1 MLFSKIYVINL
12 KRRTDRRA
20 QVEETL
26 KAANIPETIEI
37 EYVEAIDGQAL
48 PPADTYNVIEGF
60 TDPGTDR
67 VITKGEV
74 GCALSHQMIFEKAY
88 KEMSDD
94 ENILILEDDLAI
106 DPFFMETIEQVE
118 IEAKEIDFDFI
129 YLGRKKV
136 NNGVEE
142 EQVSPILV
150 KPSYSYWTS
159 SILYSKKGLKKILDL
174 DFKNNI
180 CTPDEFIPM
189 LLNQGQP
196 QIKKH
201 FGPQDFIGLATSYN
215 LISQYAE
222 SFATS
227 DTEHSRP
234 FKEAVIDKNEFIAL
248 AIGTDYN
255 DGMKRLEKSFKKFGY
270 PYELLG
276 VGEKWSGGDDIIN
289 YPGAGQKIN
298 ILKTRLQEIVQ
309 AGNNPLVLM
318 LDGYDT
324 IVLRS
329 VFNLIDT
336 YKEIGAK
343 VLFGAEKTCWPDSNL
358 STAYPETTSDWKYLN
373 SGQFMGRAQDIL
385 NILDEEVQDSDDDQ
399 LYYTKKFLSDNY
411 SIGLDYHCQVFQT
424 FGDTEVELFINK
436 GFAELHN
443 VVTTTKPTIA
453 HGNGPIDSKYYFNYA
468 CNFISGNFREC
479 FGYLQFN
486 EEQPLDIYNTRILIS
501 VFDISS
507 DPEHIYQCLDS
518 LRFIDYPH
526 ENLSIAI
533 YTNNQASKRGV
544 SRYLAQGDF
553 ANYESI
559 MLIQPSFFGG
569 TDSWLRTKNLK
580 LAKDFDYNFCINSN
594 VYLDKPD
601 IFAELINHNKL
612 IVGAQLSQKNF
623 NLRPNHTVEDDLIF
637 NREYTGLWAV
647 SYVDACYMIDCS
659 QIDKIKTFFEDNHE
673 PGTGV
678 EYTFCYNLVAK
689 GYIPYITNIA
699 EAYGE
704 IIANEHN

>member
-1 MLFSKIYVINL
+1 MINL
-12 KRRTDRRA
+12 VRRKDRRT

-26 KAANIPETIEI
+26 KNVNIPDNIPI

-48 PPADTYNVIEGF
+48 PPDDTYNIIEGF
-60 TDPGTDR
+60 TDPSTDR
-67 VITKGEV
+67 VITTGEI
-74 GCALSHQMIFEKAY
+74 GCGLSHQLVFEKAY
-88 KEMSDD
+88 KEMGDD

-106 DPFFMETIEQVE
+106 DPYFMDTVEQVE
-118 IEAKEIDFDFI
+118 TESKDIDFDFM

-136 NNGVEE
+136 NENMLEE
-142 EQVSPILV
+142 KVSDILV

-196 QIKKH
+196 HIKKH

-234 FKEAVIDKNEFIAL
+234 FREVVVDKNEFVAL

-255 DGMKRLEKSFKKFGY
+255 DGMKRLEKSFKRFGY

-276 VGEKWSGGDDIIN
+276 VGEQWFGGDEIIN

-298 ILKTRLQEIVQ
+298 ILKKRLQEIVNE
-309 AGNNPLVLM
+309 GNNPIVLM

-329 VFNLIDT
+329 VLNLIDT
-336 YKEIGAK
+336 YKGVEAK

-358 STAYPETTSDWKYLN
+358 STDYPETACDWKYLN
-373 SGQFMGRAQDIL
+373 SGQFIGKAQDIL

-399 LYYTKKFLSDNY
+399 LYYTKKFLSGNY
-411 SIGLDYHCQVFQT
+411 GIGLDYNCEVFQT
-424 FGDTEVELFINK
+424 FGGTEVELFINK
-436 GFAELHN
+436 TFAELHN
-443 VVTTTKPTIA
+443 VVTTTKPAIA

-468 CNFISGNFREC
+468 CNFISGNFREA

-486 EEQPLDIYNTRILIS
+486 EGIELDVSNTRILIS
-501 VFDISS
+501 VFDTSP

-518 LRFIDYPH
+518 LRFVDYQH
-526 ENLSIAI
+526 ENLAIAI
-533 YTNNQASKRGV
+533 YTDNQSRKRGI

-559 MLIQPSFFGG
+559 MLMQRGN
-569 TDSWLRTKNLK
+569 DNMLRTKNLK
-580 LAKDFDYNFCINSN
+580 LAKDFDYNFNINSN
-594 VYLDKPD
+594 VYLDKTD
-601 IFAELINHNKL
+601 IFTELISHNKL

-623 NLRPNHTVEDDLIF
+623 YLRPQHTEEDDLIF
-637 NREYTGLWAV
+637 NRSYTGLWAV
-647 SYVDACYMIDCS
+647 SYLDACYMIDCS
-659 QIDKIKTFFEDNHE
+659 QIDKIQTFFEDNSE
-673 PGTGV
+673 PGTHA
-678 EYTFCYNLVAK
+678 EATFCYNLVAK
-689 GYIPYITNIA
+689 GYIPYITNI
-699 EAYGE
+699 EKKYGE
-704 IIANEHN
+704 IIS

>member
-12 KRRTDRRA
+12 VRRKDRRA

-26 KAANIPETIEI
+26 NSANIPDDIPI
-37 EYVEAIDGQAL
+37 EYIEAVDGQAL
-48 PPADTYNVIEGF
+48 PPDDTYNIIQDF

-67 VITKGEV
+67 VITKGEI
-74 GCALSHQMIFEKAY
+74 GCGLSHQLVFEKAY
-88 KEMSDD
+88 NEISDN
-94 ENILILEDDLAI
+94 ENILILEDDLTI
-106 DPFFMETIEQVE
+106 DPYFMDAVKE
-118 IEAKEIDFDFI
+118 IEIESKNIDFDFM

-136 NNGVEE
+136 NENAPEE
-142 EQVSPILV
+142 KISSTLV

-196 QIKKH
+196 HIKKH
-201 FGPQDFIGLATSYN
+201 FGPQDFTGLATSRN

-234 FKEAVIDKNEFIAL
+234 YKEAVVDKKDFLAL

-255 DGMKRLEKSFKKFGY
+255 DGMKRLEKSFKRFGY

-276 VGEKWSGGDDIIN
+276 VGEQWFGGDEIIN

-298 ILKTRLQEIVQ
+298 ILKKRLQEIINE
-309 AGNNPLVLM
+309 GDNPIILM

-329 VFNLIDT
+329 VITLIRK
-336 YKEIGAK
+336 YKELGVN
-343 VLFGAEKTCWPDSNL
+343 VLFGAEKTCWPDTSL
-358 STAYPETTSDWKYLN
+358 APDYPETVCDWKYLN
-373 SGQFMGRAQDIL
+373 SGQFIGRAKDIL
-385 NILDEEVQDSDDDQ
+385 NILDEEVKDSDDDQ
-399 LYYTKKFLSDNY
+399 LYYSKKFLTGDY
-411 SIGLDYHCQVFQT
+411 GIGLDYNCEIFQT
-424 FGDTEVELFINK
+424 FGDTEVELSMNK
-436 GFAELHN
+436 TFAELHN
-443 VVTTTKPTIA
+443 VVTTTQPCIA

-468 CNFISGNFREC
+468 CNFISGNFREA

-486 EEQPLDIYNTRILIS
+486 EESQLDVNNTRILIS
-501 VFDISS
+501 VFDTSP

-518 LRFIDYPH
+518 LRFVDYPH
-526 ENLSIAI
+526 ENLGIAI
-533 YTNNQASKRGV
+533 YTDNQSRKRGI

-559 MLIQPSFFGG
+559 MLMQRGN
-569 TDSWLRTKNLK
+569 DNMLRTKNLK
-580 LAKDFDYNFCINSN
+580 LAKDFDYNFNINSN
-594 VYLDKPD
+594 VYLDKTD
-601 IFAELINHNKL
+601 IFLELIKYDKL
-612 IVGAQLSQKNF
+612 VVGAQLSQKNF
-623 NLRPNHTVEDDLIF
+623 NLRPKHTQEDDLIF
-637 NREYTGLWAV
+637 NRNYKGLWAV
-647 SYVDACYMIDCS
+647 SYLDACYMIDCS
-659 QIDKIKTFFEDNHE
+659 QIDKIQTFFEDNSE
-673 PGTGV
+673 PGIHA
-678 EYTFCYNLVAK
+678 EATFCYNLVAK
-689 GYIPYITNIA
+689 GYIPYMTNIA
-699 EAYGE
+699 DRYGE
-704 IIANEHN
+704 IIP